1 MFVGRG
7 EYMKVNLK
15 IEDRILKDIDIE
27 DFICEEIAGDLVRI
41 GCKDLFIDKP
51 LFFNGEKIIAKNIE
65 TIIKETFYGNIER
78 ISPNICYQI
87 EVHKDEDKIITLTL
101 IEE

>member
-1 MFVGRG
+1 
-7 EYMKVNLK
+7 MKVNLK

-41 GCKDLFIDKP
+41 GCKNLFIDKP

-65 TIIKETFYGNIER
+65 TIIKETFYDNIER
-78 ISPNICYQI
+78 IAPDIFYQI
-87 EVHKDEDKIITLTL
+87 EVCEDKDEFITLTL

>member
-1 MFVGRG
+1 
-7 EYMKVNLK
+7 MKVNLK

-27 DFICEEIAGDLVRI
+27 DFICEEIAEDLVRI

-51 LFFNGEKIIAKNIE
+51 LFFNGEKIRAKDCE
-65 TIIKETFYGNIER
+65 RAIKEPFYDNIER
-78 ISPNICYQI
+78 IAPDIFYLI
-87 EVHKDEDKIITLTL
+87 EVYEDKDEFITLTL

>member
-1 MFVGRG
+1 
-7 EYMKVNLK
+7 MKVNLK

-51 LFFNGEKIIAKNIE
+51 LFFNGEKIRAKDCE
-65 TIIKETFYGNIER
+65 RAIKETFYDNIER
-78 ISPNICYQI
+78 IAPDIFYQI
-87 EVHKDEDKIITLTL
+87 EVYKDKDEFITLTL
-101 IEE
+101 IEEYLEVEVD

>member
-1 MFVGRG
+1 
-7 EYMKVNLK
+7 MKINLK

-51 LFFNGEKIIAKNIE
+51 LFFNGEKIRAKDCE
-65 TIIKETFYGNIER
+65 RVIKETFYDNIER
-78 ISPNICYQI
+78 IAPDIFYQI
-87 EVHKDEDKIITLTL
+87 EVCEDKDEFITLTL